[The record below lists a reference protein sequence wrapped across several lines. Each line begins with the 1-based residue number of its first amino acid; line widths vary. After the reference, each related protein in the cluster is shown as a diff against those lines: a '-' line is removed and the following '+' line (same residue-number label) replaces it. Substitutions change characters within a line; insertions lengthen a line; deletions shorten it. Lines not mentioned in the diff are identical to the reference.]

1 MKLLW
6 FITWFHFIASVQ
18 CTDFRFP
25 KWREEVD
32 KLKRMSSFRGTE
44 KGIAASEL
52 KRQISD
58 KEKEQNDLTEK
69 TKGLQELIRSPVLKV
84 RYLVGVA
91 YNVTTVQSTLVAKGA
106 KGTER
111 IGEAKDAL
119 RTELRHVQM
128 NKSNNAK
135 ALKELNLRL
144 IKENEDRVTEKLL
157 LDIFEKVIEGEQVRS
172 RTKWSSCV
180 LL

>member
-6 FITWFHFIASVQ
+6 FITWFHLIASVQ

-25 KWREEVD
+25 NWREEVD
-32 KLKRMSSFRGTE
+32 KLKRMSSFRGAE
-44 KGIAASEL
+44 KGIAASEI

-69 TKGLQELIRSPVLKV
+69 TTGLQELIRSPVLKV

-111 IGEAKDAL
+111 IGEAKGAL
-119 RTELRHVQM
+119 RTELKDVQI
-128 NKSNNAK
+128 KKNNNEK
-135 ALKELNLRL
+135 ALKQLNLRL
-144 IKENEDRVTEKLL
+144 TEENEDRVTEKLL
-157 LDIFEKVIEGEQVRS
+157 LDIVEKVIEGEQVRS
-172 RTKWSSCV
+172 RTKRS
-180 LL
+180 